1 MASRNARRNI
11 NQRRNNT
18 GWQKRY
24 TEIIPLEESWKR
36 IILRKENIQPLQR
49 LLVRASVTNDR
60 RTKQLILLLQDT
72 NKAKLLQAC
81 QDVTELINN
90 IKKHNAQRRVE
101 KAQKKQARLE
111 EKLRQKIKKHAEEK
125 KQHYEWNSSASAFG
139 DLHESSD
146 EEEEMPEQ
154 ENIHGLQ
161 FLEPAAPAGVWK
173 SAPQIAEEK
182 NKTPEELA
190 ASAERSAAFL
200 ARLKARK
207 AAQGNKSWADIA
219 DDHDDAQKA
228 KQEKKKVSW
237 ADMAD
242 SSDEEDS
249 DDEE

>member
-1 MASRNARRNI
+1 MAYRTTRRNN
-11 NQRRNNT
+11 NQRRNNKQ
-18 GWQKRY
+18 WQKRF

-36 IILRKENIQPLQR
+36 IILRRENIKPLQEH
-49 LLVRASVTNDR
+49 LARASVTTDR

-101 KAQKKQARLE
+101 KAQKRQARLE
-111 EKLRQKIKKHAEEK
+111 EKLRQKLQKQAEEK
-125 KQHYEWNSSASAFG
+125 KQHEWSANTSAFG

-146 EEEEMPEQ
+146 DEQ
-154 ENIHGLQ
+154 EEVEQTEENTYGPQ
-161 FLEPAAPAGVWK
+161 VAEQVAPSGAWK
-173 SAPQIAEEK
+173 KAPQITEVT
-182 NKTPEELA
+182 KTPEELA
-190 ASAERSAAFL
+190 ASVKRGEAYL
-200 ARLKARK
+200 ARIKARK
-207 AAQGNKSWADIA
+207 AARGNKSWADIA

-228 KQEKKKVSW
+228 KQKKKVSW